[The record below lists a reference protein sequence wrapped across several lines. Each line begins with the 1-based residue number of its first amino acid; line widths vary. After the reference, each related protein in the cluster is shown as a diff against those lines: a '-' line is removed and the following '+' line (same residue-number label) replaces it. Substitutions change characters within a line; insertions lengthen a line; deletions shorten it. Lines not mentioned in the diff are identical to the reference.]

1 MPRLVT
7 SGDTTNNFGRL
18 LPAVYIDQIYVSEG
32 TNDTSDA
39 SALLNADLS
48 IYISAKENT
57 DITTLID
64 QIGDLRIF
72 WFYVDTESFD
82 WDLDD
87 LINKKQNIWSVWYE
101 SLSSV
106 GGSSG
111 GLGDGTYAINMA
123 YFSLSDIAYDSD
135 GEPLYV
141 IDYDDEGNRY
151 LKFSYSSE
159 EQETPFALVDSVLAA
174 GEWADVSGDV
184 YLFAMATFD
193 LFNNDSDVDTEYW
206 DGLAAYAAAGNEV
219 DYKGRFG
226 RFLTIE
232 TGDVAYETVWVN
244 GDAAWADETIWA
256 YEDHSVF
263 DGTPIESI
271 TGQFYSTDKVTHSEI
286 VTSFEGLLGLYE
298 ETAATDDSLQD
309 MVDQVSYILETYSES
324 AELLLQLNI
333 LRGAFPS
340 KSSATNVGQLYL
352 EYRDLIYSTNIVVET
367 GTKIVREIIINTK
380 VIDQR
385 FSAPEWVLPTY
396 YYWGLSTF
404 TAGGGS
410 TADDEIT
417 DRLDTGYGD
426 QSYYSGGDRTY
437 MSNVEMCR
445 AHLVTTNARS
455 SAAID
460 LYINYGFFFLD
471 HDKLL
476 YETANI
482 GYFVH
487 MDSIFNVLGKDL
499 CNRYFSLED
508 VRYWRIKDYD
518 DDDEQ
523 RYARLV
529 TNFKYGATLDGT
541 AWTDMG
547 AQDDLGE
554 TSYAYINETTD
565 DGDECW
571 ANSFLLLRNFELAQ
585 EEGLD
590 DNRLMCFEFQEFEQL
605 SLSDD
610 SLTLADDWTIQTYAN
625 FTDNTN
631 KLLYYL
637 VKWYANQ
644 MEDFKEYYD
653 VATDSANYT
662 SDGRW
667 TNGFI
672 ASQIGAYAEGEA
684 PWILAPTYFVTLL
697 DIADYSLFEADIDKI
712 TERAAKISAKIN
724 PSTGVVKQLEAFYED
739 FTSFYDDVLSI
750 FDISSTPDSSKAVW
764 LTAPMADEMYADYYE
779 ATGGYYPYDSDTTI
793 CDATAYATSGISAAE
808 VEIYTKSDPTDG
820 ATDVATDT
828 GAGSAFKASV
838 WFGDFGPDSGN
849 YLYIN
854 ETKIVDGDD
863 VSDYFTLS
871 TTGPGG
877 GGART
882 DADPTSTVAIDSDE
896 AAMIVTIVS
905 SDELDNNTE
914 YIFESK
920 FDGAWTV
927 GYGFTEQ
934 TAEKTDFVA
943 EDFSVTFT
951 TELGEAGS
959 R

>member
-135 GEPLYV
+135 DEPLYT

-159 EQETPFALVDSVLAA
+159 EQETPFALVDSVLSAE
-174 GEWADVSGDV
+174 EWTDVSGDV

-385 FSAPEWVLPTY
+385 FSSPEWVNPTY
-396 YYWGLSTF
+396 YEYAVYLGNTS
-404 TAGGGS
+404 GN
-410 TADDEIT
+410 EIT
-417 DRLDTGYGD
+417 DRYETAQGSQEYTT
-426 QSYYSGGDRTY
+426 SGDRIY
-437 MSNVEMCR
+437 MSNLEMCR
-445 AHLVTTNARS
+445 AHIKTDDTG
-455 SAAID
+455 D

-471 HDKLL
+471 YDKLL

-482 GYFVH
+482 GYRVH
-487 MDSIFNVLGKDL
+487 MNSIFNVLGKDL
-499 CNRYFSLED
+499 CNRYFNLD
-508 VRYWRIKDYD
+508 NVRYWRTKNYGE
-518 DDDEQ
+518 DDEQ

-529 TNFKYGATLDGT
+529 TDFKYGATLDGT

-590 DNRLMCFEFQEFEQL
+590 DNRLMCFEFQEFEHMP
-605 SLSDD
+605 SDAD
-610 SLTLADDWTIQTYAN
+610 LELADDWTIEMYTSLR
-625 FTDNTN
+625 DNTN
-631 KLLYYL
+631 KLLVYL

-667 TNGFI
+667 TNSFI

-697 DIADYSLFEADIDKI
+697 DIADYSLFEADIDKMAD
-712 TERAAKISAKIN
+712 RAAKISAKIN

-739 FTSFYDDVLSI
+739 FTSFYDDVLSYY
-750 FDISSTPDSSKAVW
+750 DVSISTLTEYTKKVW
-764 LTAPMADEMYADYYE
+764 FISPMADEMYADYYE
-779 ATGGYYPYDSDTTI
+779 DTGGYYPYDSDTTI

-808 VEIYTKSDPTDG
+808 VEIING
-820 ATDVATDT
+820 ATVGEGALVDVD
-828 GAGSAFKASV
+828 AGQETSSWAANPYMYLEDY
-838 WFGDFGPDSGN
+838 GEAGGN
-849 YLYIN
+849 YLYID
-854 ETKIVDGDD
+854 ETQITDELD
-863 VSDYFTLS
+863 VSDYFILW
-871 TTGPGG
+871 GIDEH
-877 GGART
+877 GAGVVQNAT
-882 DADPTSTVAIDSDE
+882 FTVKIATNYMYIYMTRDSGD
-896 AAMIVTIVS
+896 
-905 SDELDNNTE
+905 DLLYDQE
-914 YIFESK
+914 YKIESN
-920 FDGAWTV
+920 FQGAWTV

-934 TAEKTDFVA
+934 TTEKTDFVA
-943 EDFSVTFT
+943 EAFSVSFT
-951 TELGEAGS
+951 TEGE
-959 R
+959 